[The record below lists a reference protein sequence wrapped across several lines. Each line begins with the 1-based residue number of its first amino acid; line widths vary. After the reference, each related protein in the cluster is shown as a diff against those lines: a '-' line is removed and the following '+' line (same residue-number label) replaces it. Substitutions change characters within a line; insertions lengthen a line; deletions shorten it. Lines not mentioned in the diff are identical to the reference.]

1 MGAISPV
8 WRLRVRLLGSFAL
21 EVNGKEV
28 PASRWKSKKALN
40 LFRYLA
46 ARRGEKVPKDVLNE
60 LLWPDTELDSS
71 TEQNLHTC
79 VYFVRR
85 IIDPDLERYEK
96 SELLTCS
103 GGLYCFEENPQC
115 WVDTEEFDK
124 LYKEG
129 KRLQKATPLEA
140 IEVFRQE
147 LALYQG
153 DFLME
158 EPYLDWATELR
169 EYYREIYVDG
179 ALRVADLLVNAA
191 DDIPEAVHVCR
202 NALRKDPY
210 REDLHHAVIGY
221 LASAGRYSEAA
232 TQYNTYA
239 RMMREEFGLEPSREA
254 QALCQK
260 IQQSGK
266 TESMPTQKAGTKATG
281 AYICDRE
288 FFESICR
295 LEYRRQ
301 ERSRDPVTFMMVSI
315 YGSKGVEPQTLYS
328 IANILRRGDAICQ
341 WDAEKVGICLWGTDE
356 IGARIV
362 SHRLKR
368 EIEKDGLARSG
379 VRYDVIKAG
388 DTRPVLEILQKAY

>member
-1 MGAISPV
+1 MGTNPPV
-8 WRLRVRLLGSFAL
+8 WRLRVRLLGSFTL

-28 PASRWKSKKALN
+28 PTSSWKSKKALN

-60 LLWPDTELDSS
+60 LLWPDTELDAS

-85 IIDPDLERYEK
+85 IIDPSLDRYEK

-103 GGLYCFEENPQC
+103 GGLYCFEESPQC
-115 WVDTEEFDK
+115 WVDTEEFER
-124 LYKEG
+124 LYKDG
-129 KRLQKATPLEA
+129 KELQKTAPLEA
-140 IEVFRQE
+140 IEVFKQE

-158 EPYLDWATELR
+158 ELYLDWATELR

-179 ALRVADLLVNAA
+179 ALRLAQLLADTAH
-191 DDIPEAVHVCR
+191 DIPEAVQVCR

-210 REDLHHAVIGY
+210 REDLHHALIGY
-221 LASAGRYSEAA
+221 LVSAGRYSAAA
-232 TQYNTYA
+232 TQYSAYA
-239 RMMREEFGLEPSREA
+239 RMMKEEFGLEPSREA
-254 QALCQK
+254 LALYQK
-260 IQQSGK
+260 VVQSGK
-266 TESMPTQKAGTKATG
+266 TESMPAQKATAKVRG
-281 AYICDRE
+281 AYICERE

-301 ERSRDPVTFMMVSI
+301 ERSREPVTFMMVSI
-315 YGSKGVEPQTLYS
+315 YGSKEAGHLYS

-341 WDAEKVGICLWGTDE
+341 WDDEKVGICLWGTDE
-356 IGARIV
+356 IGAKIV

-368 EIEKDGLARSG
+368 EIEKDGLARTG
-379 VRYDVIKAG
+379 VSYDVIKAG
-388 DTRPVLEILQKAY
+388 DSRPVLEILQKAY